1 MTGKIDQR
9 LAELGITLPTPPK
22 PVASYVP
29 YVVTGKTVFVSGQV
43 TLGPDGLEYVGKL
56 GRDFDIEQGQA
67 AARLCAI
74 NILAQLKAATD
85 GDLDQIDRM
94 VRLGGFVNCTD
105 DFKDQPAVINGAS
118 DLMLDVFGD
127 AGRHSRAAVGVNAL
141 PVGVAVEV
149 DAIATLK

>member
-1 MTGKIDQR
+1 M
-9 LAELGITLPTPPK
+9 
-22 PVASYVP
+22 
-29 YVVTGKTVFVSGQV
+29 
-43 TLGPDGLEYVGKL
+43 
-56 GRDFDIEQGQA
+56 
-67 AARLCAI
+67 
-74 NILAQLKAATD
+74 KAATD

-94 VRLGGFVNCTD
+94 VRLGGFLNCTD